1 MWRVTR
7 AQPMDTGPNG
17 YVCEACEVVQ
27 LKHVNMSVHAL
38 ILSVNVISNKYLYST
53 LPRVLS

>member
-1 MWRVTR
+1 
-7 AQPMDTGPNG
+7 MDTGPNG